1 MAYEPTEWK
10 NGEIIT
16 AEKMNKIETE
26 LASRFL
32 IITVENGH
40 LSRTWQEIYDAL
52 RAQRIP
58 MIFHNVEEP
67 FAVCGF
73 NVIANA
79 MNTGNTYQIFSVNN
93 VDSPDW
99 KATAPEEYPIPYSNG
114 SGGGDIIK

>member
-10 NGEIIT
+10 SGDVIT
-16 AEKMNKIETE
+16 AEKLNKMETE

-58 MIFHNVEEP
+58 MIFVNPDGPIPLSQIELIMRAEP
-67 FAVCGF
+67 FVLY
-73 NVIANA
+73 
-79 MNTGNTYQIFSVNN
+79 TYLDPNKPS
-93 VDSPDW
+93 W
-99 KATAPEEYPIPYSNG
+99 KATAPKEYPTRSNG
-114 SGGGDIIK
+114 SGDGYR